1 MKPTKNRMYC
11 VACQRPKMHFESKKK
26 ADNFIKF
33 NAAEMISEGLKAPV
47 RSYYCQ
53 LCGAW
58 HVTSNPSMAAGERLD
73 RRDKGIA
80 RRIDQE
86 MVCEAEFKA
95 RMERLNEM
103 WDDYN
108 FAVGLCDFSKA
119 ADVLNK
125 IESEIPTHA
134 KEKKQIKRV
143 TAQRTKVA
151 AERARLNR
159 LNELAVLSKE
169 EQRKLVDT
177 TEDAGAKERIKK
189 DLQII
194 NSIRL
199 VHDVFAKQE
208 SLIACND
215 VELVSEI
222 VEKCRQYIKLGTT
235 GSKRAK
241 GLLNKRL
248 DEIMHSRKQR
258 IINDEWGDWL
268 FGPTHA
274 TQPAS

>member
-33 NAAEMISEGLKAPV
+33 NAAEMISNGLKAPV
-47 RSYYCQ
+47 RSYYCR
-53 LCGAW
+53 LCGVW
-58 HVTSNPSMAAGERLD
+58 HVTSNPSASAGERLD

-80 RRIDQE
+80 QRIDQE
-86 MVCEAEFKA
+86 VVYEAEFKT
-95 RMERLNEM
+95 RMKRLNEK

-119 ADVLNK
+119 TDILNE

-134 KEKKQIKRV
+134 KGNKQIKQL

-151 AERARLNR
+151 AERARLKR
-159 LNELAVLSKE
+159 FNELAALSKE
-169 EQRKLVDT
+169 GQSKLIDT
-177 TEDAGAKERIKK
+177 TEDADAKETIKK
-189 DLQII
+189 DLQAI

-199 VHDVFAKQE
+199 VHDVFAQQE
-208 SLIACND
+208 KLIACND

-274 TQPAS
+274 TQSAS